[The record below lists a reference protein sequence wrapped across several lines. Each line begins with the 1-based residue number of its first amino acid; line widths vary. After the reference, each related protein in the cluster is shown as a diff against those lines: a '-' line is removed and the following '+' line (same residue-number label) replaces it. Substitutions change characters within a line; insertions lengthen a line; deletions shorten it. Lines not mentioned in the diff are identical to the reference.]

1 MEVNDGYYNNN
12 KNSSKS
18 GKSDESSVVVPLSLA
33 VMESLTLPLVQE
45 VVLSADL
52 RCVECQ
58 KRINDVISRINETES
73 IMVSLSEKKVAIT
86 CKYIKA
92 SKTQIDSQPWQS
104 KMSLVKWM
112 FGSSRP

>member
-1 MEVNDGYYNNN
+1 MEVDDEDYN
-12 KNSSKS
+12 KYSRKGEKS
-18 GKSDESSVVVPLSLA
+18 EESSEVAPLSLA

-52 RCVECQ
+52 SCVQCQ
-58 KRINDVISRINETES
+58 KRINDVISRINAETES
-73 IMVSLSEKKVAIT
+73 ITVSLCDKKVGIT

-92 SKTQIDSQPWQS
+92 SKTQINLQPWQS
-104 KMSLVKWM
+104 KVALIKWI